1 MPLFTLYDA
10 DTGQITATMEGTIQT
25 AELNGSYIE
34 GEYDADEYVVVG
46 GVATRKAGAE
56 IQAKR
61 EADALIEMKI
71 KRNNALMASDWTQ
84 VSDNALTAPQR
95 QAWATYRQALRDL
108 PANITDPLNIVW
120 PQEPDL

>member
-10 DTGQITATMEGTIQT
+10 DTGQITATMEGTVQT
-25 AELNGSYIE
+25 AALNGSYIE
-34 GEYDADEYVVVG
+34 GEYDADEYVIVD
-46 GVATRKAGAE
+46 GVATRKADAE

-71 KRNNALMASDWTQ
+71 RRNEILMGTDWTQ
-84 VSDNALTAPQR
+84 VSDNQLTTEQR

-108 PANITDPLNIVW
+108 PENTTDPLNILW
-120 PQEPDL
+120 PTKPDL